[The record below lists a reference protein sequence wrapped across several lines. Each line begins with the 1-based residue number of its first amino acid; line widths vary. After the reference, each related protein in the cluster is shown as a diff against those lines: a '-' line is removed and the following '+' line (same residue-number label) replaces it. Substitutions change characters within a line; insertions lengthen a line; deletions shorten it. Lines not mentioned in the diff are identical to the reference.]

1 MTPWRITQNV
11 IYTCYGILIATVIQG
26 CAANS
31 LQITGNQFAKFEA
44 IDVRDGRVIEK
55 IEYVSNEQWES
66 KIDNSGIPV
75 GWTSGN
81 ILMDGVITY
90 FHQSM
95 FGTTQTFR
103 PGSTY
108 AYLISIP
115 DEDKIRVLS
124 KFSGFNV
131 NECVKVLF
139 GKDEVR
145 IAPGNNCTE
154 SIQ

>member
-1 MTPWRITQNV
+1 MNLTQAWVYRSFEGIFLAITV
-11 IYTCYGILIATVIQG
+11 TLAG
-26 CAANS
+26 CAANYS
-31 LQITGNQFAKFEA
+31 QETHDPIDKFEV
-44 IDVRDGRVIEK
+44 IDVRAGRVIEK
-55 IEYVSNEQWES
+55 IEYISNEQWES
-66 KIDNSGIPV
+66 KIDNNGMPV

-81 ILMDGVITY
+81 VLMDRVITY
-90 FHQSM
+90 LHYSM
-95 FGTTQTFR
+95 FGTKQTFR

-108 AYLISIP
+108 AYLISIS

-145 IAPGNNCTE
+145 IATGDGCAE
-154 SIQ
+154 SVQ

>member
-1 MTPWRITQNV
+1 MN
-11 IYTCYGILIATVIQG
+11 LIQG
-26 CAANS
+26 WIYRSFKRIFLAMLVSLPGCATNYSHESYDQAD
-31 LQITGNQFAKFEA
+31 KFEV
-44 IDVRDGRVIEK
+44 IDVRPGRVIEK

-66 KIDNSGIPV
+66 KINNSGMPV

-90 FHQSM
+90 LHYSM

-108 AYLISIP
+108 AYLISVS

-145 IAPGNNCTE
+145 IAPGDNCTE
-154 SIQ
+154 IVQ